1 MVTHMDWKQKNP
13 ELTFAYCR
21 VSAADQNPER
31 QTSLFEGLPPDHVY
45 VEHASGGTRRRPQL
59 EIRMRVLRRGD
70 TLVVKSPD
78 RLARNTRDLLDIAH
92 ELSERGVDLT
102 FVDCPELSVESAT
115 GEFMLTIYAGFAQL
129 ERSLIRE
136 RQAEGIALAKAKGK
150 YRRAA
155 ALTPEQIEQARDRIA
170 LGVPKAKVARE
181 MGVGRTTLYKALTHK
196 GVYAEDA

>member
-1 MVTHMDWKQKNP
+1 LIDWKTRNP

-31 QTSLFEGLPPDHVY
+31 QTALFKSLPEDHVF

-59 EIRMRVLRRGD
+59 ELLMRVLRRGD

-92 ELSERGVDLT
+92 ELSERKVDLV
-102 FVDCPELSVESAT
+102 FADCPELSVESAT

-129 ERSLIRE
+129 ERGLIRE
-136 RQAEGIALAKAKGK
+136 GQLEGIAIAKAKGTYK
-150 YRRAA
+150 RKA
-155 ALTPEQIEQARDRIA
+155 ALTPEQIEQARERIA